1 MSIAIV
7 SAVALLF
14 VAIVIKALSNFFR
27 GPLSALPGP
36 WYTHFTGIPL
46 LYTRATGTSR
56 QHLRRIHKVYGPVV
70 RVGPSEVSINSLD
83 GYYKVHGV
91 GSRCIK
97 APVFDSIRFSHSPML
112 FTMRD
117 PKLHAQRK
125 RVLGRGFAAMKEEQ
139 EVTIRRLAEL
149 AVSKIKKE
157 AQDGRADVYKWW
169 RCLAVDVISEM
180 AVGKSFELLESG
192 GQDLP
197 VFKALGNAGPSV
209 ILQVM
214 LPSSLLAL
222 TKWSP
227 ITWLRDVGQVT
238 EIIFNRVSTALN
250 EVLSPSCG
258 PSMVRHILSEAEL
271 SKRPVLSDD
280 ELGSEVAMMLVAG
293 SDSTAATLTYATW
306 EIIRDPDL
314 RRKIEDEVA
323 GLREDFTSKDL
334 EALPLLSS
342 ALEEAL
348 RMYNPAAA
356 LVERIVPPAGI
367 SVHGWDLPGGTMV
380 YTTGW
385 LVSRLEEIFSSPDVY
400 VNLL

>member
-1 MSIAIV
+1 
-7 SAVALLF
+7 
-14 VAIVIKALSNFFR
+14 
-27 GPLSALPGP
+27 
-36 WYTHFTGIPL
+36 
-46 LYTRATGTSR
+46 
-56 QHLRRIHKVYGPVV
+56 
-70 RVGPSEVSINSLD
+70 
-83 GYYKVHGV
+83 
-91 GSRCIK
+91 
-97 APVFDSIRFSHSPML
+97 
-112 FTMRD
+112 
-117 PKLHAQRK
+117 
-125 RVLGRGFAAMKEEQ
+125 MKEEQ
-139 EVTIRRLAEL
+139 EITIRRLAEL

-180 AVGKSFELLESG
+180 AVGKPFELLKSG

-238 EIIFNRVSTALN
+238 EIIFNSVSTALN

-258 PSMVRHILSEAEL
+258 PSMVRHMLSEAEL

-306 EIIRDPDL
+306 EIVRDPNL

-323 GLREDFTSKDL
+323 GLPEDFNSKDL

-356 LVERIVPPAGI
+356 LVERLVPPGGI
-367 SVHGWDLPGGTMV
+367 SVHGWNIPGGTMV

-385 LVSRLEEIFSSPDVY
+385 LVSRLEEIFPNPDR
-400 VNLL
+400 